1 MEERERAAAACMG
14 DEAAFYQMINS
25 HKRRLYHI
33 SYSYLHNEADA
44 LEALQEAVCRAWSK
58 RGSLRNPDLFV
69 PWLIR
74 ILINCC
80 VDEQKRRRR
89 VVPYEEI
96 DRPDPF
102 VMVSDSKVD
111 LERALERMKPKYRHV
126 LVLRFYEDM
135 TVAEIAKVL
144 DCPVGTV
151 KTRIHQALKL
161 LKRSIEPGGA
171 AIHV

>member
-1 MEERERAAAACMG
+1 MEERERAAAACRG
-14 DEAAFYQMINS
+14 DEAAFYEIITAQ
-25 HKRRLYHI
+25 KRRLYRI
-33 SYSYLHNEADA
+33 AYSYLHNEADA

-58 RGSLRNPDLFV
+58 SGSLRDPDLFV

-74 ILINCC
+74 ILIHCC

-89 VVPYEEI
+89 VVPYEKI
-96 DRPDPF
+96 DRPDPS

-111 LERALERMKPKYRHV
+111 LERALEKMKPKYRHV
-126 LVLRFYEDM
+126 LMLRYYEDM
-135 TVAEIAKVL
+135 TVAEIARVL
-144 DCPVGTV
+144 DCPEGTV
-151 KTRIHQALKL
+151 KTRLHQALKQ